1 MAMLARIFINYR
13 RDDSTGAAGR
23 LHDRLAQTFG
33 RKNLFMDV
41 DHIPAGVDFVNYL
54 NIQVAQCDVFLA
66 IIGPNWL
73 HAKDESGGRRIDNP
87 DDFVAI
93 EIAAALARNIPVI
106 PVLIDGARMPKA
118 TELPEAL
125 RPFVRRHALE
135 VRHSQ
140 FGRDAEALVAK
151 VRAALGDKGAGLS
164 RSRLWMVTSVATLAM
179 LLLIGWSGYAF
190 VQHIFTQ
197 IERQAELRWEALKA
211 EEERKAKEAEQQ
223 RIAAKAEEERKA
235 EEAEQQRIA
244 AAKAEEERKA
254 KAAAEAEARA
264 KAEQAE
270 KERLAAAKAEEERR
284 AREAEQQRL
293 AAAKAEEE
301 RRAREAE
308 QQTPGPSSSAVLA
321 KASTPAFK
329 TTPAIPIHDRSGV
342 YWPWTKFCEK
352 REPQGRE
359 ICRTF
364 KEVQSESG
372 QFLASAA
379 LIEQQGEEK
388 KLLRVTFPAATKMQ
402 GGVALQIDSEPPIQR
417 PFSACQTNGCIAD
430 FDANAELM
438 ARLKRGANL
447 IIARGSSQGQ
457 VTSYTLYLTNFA
469 DANGGLPSDP
479 RRFEADQKNFVE
491 ALRNQQ
497 SGKR

>member
-1 MAMLARIFINYR
+1 
-13 RDDSTGAAGR
+13 
-23 LHDRLAQTFG
+23 
-33 RKNLFMDV
+33 
-41 DHIPAGVDFVNYL
+41 
-54 NIQVAQCDVFLA
+54 
-66 IIGPNWL
+66 
-73 HAKDESGGRRIDNP
+73 
-87 DDFVAI
+87 
-93 EIAAALARNIPVI
+93 
-106 PVLIDGARMPKA
+106 
-118 TELPEAL
+118 
-125 RPFVRRHALE
+125 
-135 VRHSQ
+135 
-140 FGRDAEALVAK
+140 
-151 VRAALGDKGAGLS
+151 
-164 RSRLWMVTSVATLAM
+164 M

-190 VQHIFTQ
+190 VQHVFTQ
-197 IERQAELRWEALKA
+197 IEREAEGRWEALKA
-211 EEERKAKEAEQQ
+211 EEERKAKEAEQRQ
-223 RIAAKAEEERKA
+223 IAAKAEEERRA
-235 EEAEQQRIA
+235 RE
-244 AAKAEEERKA
+244 
-254 KAAAEAEARA
+254 AEAEARA

-270 KERLAAAKAEEERR
+270 KE
-284 AREAEQQRL
+284 RL

-402 GGVALQIDSEPPIQR
+402 GVVALQIDSEPPIQR

-430 FDANAELM
+430 FDANAEFM

-469 DANGGLPSDP
+469 DANEGLPSDP